1 MRKLTTFIAVMVFLS
16 VFLVSFAYAA
26 TSSGPTPWQ
35 FLFNFPTAC
44 SDGYSISQLNKT
56 SICTFKGYWDSGF
69 SLNLQGKNVSN
80 ANLVNVTYSG
90 PLPSECL
97 LTNSFVSMW
106 NFSTS
111 TCRTLNYSTI
121 IGYTYPELAGTG
133 NALLCVN
140 NAGLIYRGN
149 ATGCP

>member
-1 MRKLTTFIAVMVFLS
+1 MRKLTTYIAVMIFLS
-16 VFLVSFAYAA
+16 LFLVASALAA

-44 SDGYSISQLNKT
+44 SSGYAIGQLNKT
-56 SICTFKGYWDSGF
+56 TTCVFSGLYDSGF
-69 SLNLQGKNVSN
+69 NMNMQGKNISN
-80 ANLVNVTYSG
+80 VVLNNATYAG
-90 PLPSECL
+90 PLPAECL

-121 IGYTYPELAGTG
+121 IGYTYPELAGAG

-140 NAGLIYRGN
+140 SAGLIYRGN